1 MPTGDRRILVGAIA
15 GAHGVRGAV
24 RIRSF
29 TADPRAVG
37 AYGALFDEAGTRR
50 FQLTVT
56 GNAKGGVVAQ
66 IAGVAD
72 RDQAEA
78 LKGTRLYIAREALP
92 PPDGPEEFY
101 IADLVGLDADRPDGS
116 RLGRVTA
123 VDNYGAGDVVEIALA
138 AGGSLAVPFTRQTV
152 PVVDIEGGRLVVD
165 PPAEVAGGE
174 EASGEQ
180 QRG

>member
-1 MPTGDRRILVGAIA
+1 MVGRRILVGAIA

-56 GNAKGGVVAQ
+56 GSAKGGVVAQ

-78 LKGTRLYIAREALP
+78 LKGTRLYVAREALP
-92 PPDGPEEFY
+92 PPDEPEEFY

-152 PVVDIEGGRLVVD
+152 PVVDIAGGRLVVD

-174 EASGEQ
+174 DARSEEE
-180 QRG
+180 RGLQ

>member
-1 MPTGDRRILVGAIA
+1 MPMVGRRILVGAIA

-37 AYGALFDEAGTRR
+37 AYGALSDEAGTRR

-56 GNAKGGVVAQ
+56 GSAKGGVVAQ

-78 LKGTRLYIAREALP
+78 LKGTRLYVAREALP
-92 PPDGPEEFY
+92 VPSGNAYFAMICAPFRRPNAPRNQTSPD
-101 IADLVGLDADRPDGS
+101 
-116 RLGRVTA
+116 
-123 VDNYGAGDVVEIALA
+123 
-138 AGGSLAVPFTRQTV
+138 
-152 PVVDIEGGRLVVD
+152 
-165 PPAEVAGGE
+165 
-174 EASGEQ
+174 
-180 QRG
+180 